1 MNVLEWA
8 RAQWDRVLAV
18 VLFAAG
24 GLAILAGWAGVRQE
38 ALTAAQIP
46 YVISGG
52 LGGISLIGVGAVF
65 WLSADLRDEWRK
77 LDDLDAHR
85 APPPA
90 EADGELEASDG
101 LPTADGAQPM
111 SARNGA
117 RTPVDAGSR

>member
-1 MNVLEWA
+1 MNVLDWA

-18 VLFAAG
+18 VLFVAG

-77 LDDLDAHR
+77 LDDLEAQH
-85 APPPA
+85 APAAA
-90 EADGELEASDG
+90 EADGEPGTPGE
-101 LPTADGAQPM
+101 TVADGTSPVA
-111 SARNGA
+111 ARNGS
-117 RTPVDAGSR
+117 RTPADAGAR

>member
-8 RAQWDRVLAV
+8 RAQWDRVLAI

-52 LGGISLIGVGAVF
+52 LGGITLIGVGAVF

-77 LDDLDAHR
+77 LDDLQSEHEP
-85 APPPA
+85 APLDVQGELAPAA
-90 EADGELEASDG
+90 EADTTNGAS
-101 LPTADGAQPM
+101 LPVL
-111 SARNGA
+111 NGA
-117 RTPVDAGSR
+117 RKPVDAGAR